1 MGYSL
6 ERKKGIIITDGF
18 QKILDES
25 NRKRNKIWLGKG
37 SKLYNR
43 PLKLWLEKNGIERY
57 SMHNA
62 GKSVIAEIFI
72 RTLKNK
78 IYKYM
83 TSISKTVYIDKLD
96 DIVNKYNNTYSTI
109 KMKPV
114 DVKSNTYIDFSKEVN
129 DKNPKSKIVDNVRIS
144 KYKNVFTKGY
154 NPNWSEEVFVI
165 KKVKNTVPWT

>member
-18 QKILDES
+18 QKILNES

-43 PLKLWLEKNGIERY
+43 PMKLWLEKNGIERY

>member
-25 NRKRNKIWLGKG
+25 NHKRNKIWLGKG

-43 PLKLWLEKNGIERY
+43 PMKLWLEKNGIERY